1 MAAKLDLVD
10 ILQLINTVMLTA
22 GLGGLLVKLG
32 EKWWKCLIPGYRYYA
47 ISKKVNRARAG
58 YVLMLLEFAST
69 AVYIISLTFAVFD
82 MERAADI
89 SEVVALVL
97 EVFQIIYAIRLFFGI
112 CLCFKRSRHWTWLWV
127 FFRPI
132 AAMVFGF
139 LPSFKPVTEVEESAD
154 ETELAGT
161 NPAKISTEWVEKE
174 TNEGLYINIIDRS
187 VKSGGTRRYLLK
199 NISLS
204 IPKGEM
210 VLLLGGSGSGKT
222 TFVNAITGYEKANAK
237 ILLDGEDLYAEY
249 GKMKHRLGFVPQSEL
264 IRLNDT
270 VEQTLLDAARLRL
283 PVNMGHDAK
292 HEKVQDVMDLLG
304 LDAGKKGLVGK
315 KSGGM
320 KKRISI
326 GTELIGDPELFVLDE
341 PDSGLDGIIAR
352 ELFETLHK
360 IAKEGKI
367 VIVITHTP
375 DRVADLFD
383 KVIVLA
389 RDSGRCGR
397 LAFYGSP
404 DEARKFF
411 DKPTMEKVVQTINK
425 KEEGGEGR
433 ADEFI
438 ARFAELR
445 NSGNTM
451 ETSDQGGMVG

>member
-1 MAAKLDLVD
+1 MDLLDSV
-10 ILQLINTVMLTA
+10 QLINMALLTA
-22 GLGGLLVKLG
+22 GLGGILVKLG

-58 YVLMLLEFAST
+58 YVLMILEFVATGTYFAS
-69 AVYIISLTFAVFD
+69 IVFD
-82 MERAADI
+82 VFEMTRVADI
-89 SEVVALVL
+89 LEVGALVL
-97 EVFQIIYAIRLFFGI
+97 EVFQIVYAIRIFFGL
-112 CLCFKRSRHWTWLWV
+112 CLCFKKSRHWTWLWV
-127 FFRPI
+127 FCRPV
-132 AAMVFGF
+132 AALIFGF
-139 LPSFKPVTEVEESAD
+139 LPNFKPVTEAEESAD

-161 NPAKISTEWVEKE
+161 DPASIPTEWVEKE
-174 TNEGLYINIIDRS
+174 TSEGLYINIIDRS
-187 VKSGGTRRYLLK
+187 VKNGDTKRYLLK

-249 GKMKHRLGFVPQSEL
+249 GKMKHRLGFVPQAEL

-283 PVNMGHDAK
+283 PVNMGHEAK
-292 HEKVQDVMDLLG
+292 HEKVQEVMDLLG

-375 DRVADLFD
+375 DRVVDLFD

-404 DEARKFF
+404 DEARAFF

-445 NSGNTM
+445 NSKNTM
-451 ETSDQGGMVG
+451 ETSDQGGMEE